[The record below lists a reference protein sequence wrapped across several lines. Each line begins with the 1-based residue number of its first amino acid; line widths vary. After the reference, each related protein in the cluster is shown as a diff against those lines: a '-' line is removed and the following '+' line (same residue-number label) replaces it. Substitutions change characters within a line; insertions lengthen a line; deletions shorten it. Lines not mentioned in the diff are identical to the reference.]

1 MAGDDETLPPLPTIS
16 PSARSEAAFKTPR
29 NGGLG
34 DPLNGPSRPWAS
46 RPSAPARG
54 SLMMQAPAK
63 HRSHRKEMTVTEH
76 AVSRED
82 IIARNIAAVEAHFH
96 NETPETVDKAIA
108 LYDDSEISWEGPSRG
123 VALAN
128 HEVVRAAYLD
138 IFKTVKISKS
148 AVLRQ
153 FATEQFVFHDEVVEA
168 EVVDELMPNLPYRPG
183 TLMSIRL
190 VHLFELRDGKII
202 KEIAYE
208 MFRKAGSPEDHDAFP
223 EGTAWTY
230 YN

>member
-1 MAGDDETLPPLPTIS
+1 MA
-16 PSARSEAAFKTPR
+16 
-29 NGGLG
+29 
-34 DPLNGPSRPWAS
+34 
-46 RPSAPARG
+46 
-54 SLMMQAPAK
+54 
-63 HRSHRKEMTVTEH
+63 VTEQ

-108 LYDDSEISWEGPSRG
+108 LYDDNEISWEGPSRG
-123 VALAN
+123 VALTD

-138 IFKTVKISKS
+138 IFKTVKINKS

-153 FATEQFVFHDEVVEA
+153 FATEQFVFHDEVAEA
-168 EVVDELMPNLPYRPG
+168 EVVDELMPNLPYGPG

-223 EGTAWTY
+223 EGTVWTY